1 MTSRLPFA
9 AQFVVGLVATIACL
23 ALAVPLA
30 LVCAA
35 ALGLVR

>member
-1 MTSRLPFA
+1 MIPRLPFA
-9 AQFVVGLVATIACL
+9 AQFVVGLVVFL

-35 ALGLVR
+35 GLGLVR